1 MEWEALEQA
10 EEREAQAGEC
20 RREHFAV
27 DTSKPR
33 DLPQSRLL
41 EDYRKRRSPQSQDL
55 SPNTKPSKKLPGLL
69 LPTKRDLGPLSQLS
83 AAVNDH
89 KNQVRAGRK
98 ETREERNWLQKASD
112 ALLEW
117 APIILTGLELLL

>member
-1 MEWEALEQA
+1 MEWEALEKA
-10 EEREAQAGEC
+10 EEQAKELDLQC
-20 RREHFAV
+20 KPEYYEV
-27 DTSKPR
+27 DNKPR
-33 DLPQSRLL
+33 GLPQFLAG
-41 EDYRKRRSPQSQDL
+41 YHKRRSPQSPDS
-55 SPNTKPSKKLPGLL
+55 SPSTKPSKKLPGLL